1 MSRRKARITQ
11 AEIQRAIRA
20 AKKEGLPMV
29 KLYLPDQTAAVV
41 IPLTGEKPEI
51 ISDDDEEI
59 IL

>member
-20 AKKEGLPMV
+20 AKKEGLSEV

-41 IPLTGEKPEI
+41 IPISSEKPEI
-51 ISDDDEEI
+51 IIDDEEI